1 MRFFSKLLVI
11 QSFLVFSSAAFALPI
26 GSRKSP
32 LSLKGPLTARLPAR
46 VSSKR
51 TAATVVSA
59 HPSSALNV
67 VENLRGGSFATTVAP
82 AIGATIANAMFASGF
97 SAVAAKRQEGKLG
110 DFNAIPM
117 PLMFGNCVGWLAY
130 SFINK
135 DPYVACANIPGLLLG
150 TWYTLTTI
158 RIAEP
163 NVSNRIETV
172 MMAMVAIHL
181 AAATTS
187 AFFLPD
193 REAMS
198 SLYGMVN
205 NAILLAYYGAPLST
219 IGKVLS
225 EKNSD
230 SIYFPT
236 VLINGINGV
245 FWSVYAL
252 AIKDTYMLIPNAI
265 GASLAAVQAL
275 LCLMFGKSK

>member
-1 MRFFSKLLVI
+1 MRLISLRNILLI
-11 QSFLVFSSAAFALPI
+11 QSCLVLSTAAFVTPRKTAL
-26 GSRKSP
+26 SF
-32 LSLKGPLTARLPAR
+32 KGPVINKLPVLSDSRGSTKTALQ
-46 VSSKR
+46 
-51 TAATVVSA
+51 
-59 HPSSALNV
+59 SSALGV
-67 VENLRGGSFATTVAP
+67 VENLRGGSLDFATNVAP

-97 SAVAAKRQEGKLG
+97 SAVMEKRREGKLG

-150 TWYTLTTI
+150 TWYTMTTL

-163 NVSNRIETV
+163 PVAKRIETV
-172 MMAMVAIHL
+172 MMAMIGIHL

-193 REAMS
+193 RAAMS
-198 SLYGMVN
+198 SLYGLVN

-236 VLINGINGV
+236 VFLNGV
-245 FWSVYAL
+245 NGMFWSVYAL
-252 AIKDTYMLIPNAI
+252 AIKDTYMLLPNAI
-265 GASLAAVQAL
+265 GASLALIQAL
-275 LCLMFGKSK
+275 LCVVFGKSK

>member
-1 MRFFSKLLVI
+1 MRFSIFLL
-11 QSFLVFSSAAFALPI
+11 QSCLISATAFGISPNGI
-26 GSRKSP
+26 SRKTP
-32 LSLKGPLTARLPAR
+32 LSFNTPIARKNAGSI
-46 VSSKR
+46 SSR
-51 TAATVVSA
+51 RAATLLPA
-59 HPSSALNV
+59 HPSALNM
-67 VENLRGGSFATTVAP
+67 VETLRGGSFATTVAP

-97 SAVAAKRQEGKLG
+97 GAVAAKRKEGKLG

-163 NVSNRIETV
+163 AVANRIETV
-172 MMAMVAIHL
+172 MMAMVGIHL
-181 AAATTS
+181 ATATAS

-193 REAMS
+193 KQAVS
-198 SLYGMVN
+198 SLYGIVN
-205 NAILLAYYGAPLST
+205 NVILLAYYGAPLST
-219 IGKVLS
+219 IGQVLS
-225 EKNSD
+225 TKNAD

-236 VLINGINGV
+236 VLINLINGV

-252 AIKDTYMLIPNAI
+252 AINDTYMLVPNAI
-265 GASLAAVQAL
+265 GAALGVIQAL
-275 LCLMFGKSK
+275 LCIVFKK